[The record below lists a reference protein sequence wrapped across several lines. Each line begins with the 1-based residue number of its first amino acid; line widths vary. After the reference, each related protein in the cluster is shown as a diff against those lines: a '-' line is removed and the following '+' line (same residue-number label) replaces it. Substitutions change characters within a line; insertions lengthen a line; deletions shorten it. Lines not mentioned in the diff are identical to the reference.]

1 MSFCLSTYLFIRNSF
16 GCLNLRKLLNL
27 ISLLYLY
34 FFIWLGLS
42 WCDLDVTWPLFGSN
56 VKSSL
61 HIYSTYLHT
70 TYLHIYPQCRGV
82 EARRAVTPAAGARLL
97 SAGWWEHLLSRTGAA
112 RSAPTHHNN
121 TITIYSNTGVLMP
134 PNAPCCSVPHCW
146 PAAATP
152 SPCCGWPGRSP
163 SSASPQG
170 TGVTI
175 ITRNFNICRKLK

>member
-1 MSFCLSTYLFIRNSF
+1 M
-16 GCLNLRKLLNL
+16 
-27 ISLLYLY
+27 
-34 FFIWLGLS
+34 
-42 WCDLDVTWPLFGSN
+42 TWPLFGSN

-121 TITIYSNTGVLMP
+121 TITIYSNTGVLNTHAAQCSMLQCP
-134 PNAPCCSVPHCW
+134 PLLASGCYTLTMLRLAWALSLLCLASGN
-146 PAAATP
+146 
-152 SPCCGWPGRSP
+152 RSY
-163 SSASPQG
+163 
-170 TGVTI
+170 
-175 ITRNFNICRKLK
+175 NHHWKLQYLSKVEIKSLS

>member
-1 MSFCLSTYLFIRNSF
+1 MVKLVVN
-16 GCLNLRKLLNL
+16 KLLHILCILNYDLYINL
-27 ISLLYLY
+27 LSFLSFYISFYKKQLWFV

-121 TITIYSNTGVLMP
+121 TITIYSNTCLKKFHPKV
-134 PNAPCCSVPHCW
+134 
-146 PAAATP
+146 
-152 SPCCGWPGRSP
+152 
-163 SSASPQG
+163 
-170 TGVTI
+170 
-175 ITRNFNICRKLK
+175 RNHG